1 MNNMQNDQI
10 VIYKTENSETV
21 IDVKIDSNT
30 IWLTLNQISDL
41 FGKNKS
47 TISRHLNNIMK
58 KKN

>member
-1 MNNMQNDQI
+1 MQNDQI